1 MTVQEKARDD
11 YVKGA
16 KYKEIAEK
24 YGVSLNTVKSWKQ
37 RYNWIRK
44 KECIQK

>member
-1 MTVQEKARDD
+1 MVNVVADNHVLAEKD
-11 YVKGA
+11 YMAGL

-37 RYNWIRK
+37 RHS
-44 KECIQK
+44 